1 MKNKTLAVWL
11 TFLLG
16 ALGLHRWYLLGRY
29 DTLARLLPIPT
40 LLGAYG
46 VWRARSLGVD
56 DLWSWLL
63 IPMLG
68 FTLAGCALNAIV
80 YGLMAP
86 EKWNQRFNP
95 QAPADAPEGRTHWV
109 TVVGVGAALAVGT
122 TVLMASIAFSFQ
134 RYFEYQMEDAQS
146 LSQPAAVRKS
156 AD

>member
-16 ALGLHRWYLLGRY
+16 ALGVHRWYLLGRY
-29 DTLARLLPIPT
+29 DVLARLLPIPT

-86 EKWNQRFNP
+86 EKWNQRFN
-95 QAPADAPEGRTHWV
+95 AKAPEDSPAGATHWV
-109 TVVGVGAALAVGT
+109 TILGVGAALAAGT
-122 TVLMASIAFSFQ
+122 TILMASIAFSFQ
-134 RYFEYQMEDAQS
+134 RYFEYQIDDAQS
-146 LSQPAAVRKS
+146 LSQPAQIKKS
-156 AD
+156 AN

>member
-16 ALGLHRWYLLGRY
+16 ALGLHRWYLLERY
-29 DTLARLLPIPT
+29 DALARLLPIPT

-86 EKWNQRFNP
+86 EKWNQRFNA
-95 QAPADAPEGRTHWV
+95 QAPVDAPAGATNWV
-109 TVVGVGAALAVGT
+109 TILGVGAALAVGT

-146 LSQPAAVRKS
+146 LSQPAPLKKS
-156 AD
+156 AG